1 MGSLSKLSHVK
12 VTSSCFIPSVKYY
25 IFQVEGKLVVNGH
38 ILFVLLLTLQETSA
52 DMHQKLLKFQEE
64 VAKEREILKT
74 ELKEAMDELDK
85 LHTKEAKVEKVLK
98 HLEQVNESQNE
109 ELSQLET
116 KLQRFVEKQAP
127 IEIICVN

>member
-1 MGSLSKLSHVK
+1 
-12 VTSSCFIPSVKYY
+12 
-25 IFQVEGKLVVNGH
+25 
-38 ILFVLLLTLQETSA
+38 
-52 DMHQKLLKFQEE
+52 MHQKLLKFQEE
-64 VAKEREILKT
+64 VAKEREILEI

-85 LHTKEAKVEKVLK
+85 LHTKEAKVEKLLK

-116 KLQRFVEKQAP
+116 KLQRFVEKQAA